1 MKPRTLLCAVVAIVA
16 AAGAAG
22 MAGNTVRIKALTPIG
37 TGITENPDGDG
48 MVKVRFSGLS
58 DVEVHLHLHHFL
70 PNTTYG
76 LFMDVGGFGGPDD
89 GSLITTNSGG
99 NANINFSFNGFLPTD
114 NVLVVIFRDQDND
127 NSFSDLAERRAIGM
141 PD

>member
-22 MAGNTVRIKALTPIG
+22 MAGNTVRIKALTPIS
-37 TGITENPDGDG
+37 TGITENPDADG
-48 MVKVRFSGLS
+48 MVKVRFTPP
-58 DVEVHLHLHHFL
+58 DNVEVHLHLHHFL

-76 LFMDVGGFGGPDD
+76 LHMDFNQTGGPDD
-89 GSLITTNSGG
+89 GSFITTNAGG
-99 NANINFSFNGFLPTD
+99 NANINFTMNGFLPTD
-114 NVLVVIFRDQDND
+114 NIIVVIFRDSDGD
-127 NSFSDLAERRAIGM
+127 NSYSLVEEERAFGM